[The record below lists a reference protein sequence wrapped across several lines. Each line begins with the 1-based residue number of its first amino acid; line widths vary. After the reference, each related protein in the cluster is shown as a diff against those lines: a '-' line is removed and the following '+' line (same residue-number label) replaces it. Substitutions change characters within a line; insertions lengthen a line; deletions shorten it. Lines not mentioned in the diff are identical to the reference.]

1 MSTLGTLGLL
11 AAWVLLLT
19 AWGLT
24 LAVSI
29 RRKSDRIWLAAQI
42 CFYAFSTLLLW
53 CSVLL
58 AVALLLNDTSIDY
71 VARQMLAE
79 TDWYNRFL
87 RFGVCGDGSFLL
99 WALLIAI
106 FAGVVLSS
114 VVREAGESR
123 SYIQQQITFISVSM
137 LAPLLTL
144 IVLWL
149 NPFASADSNSVTQ
162 VCRSASSSPLTEAL
176 RDISLLAGYAALA
189 TVFGLAVSGLAE
201 PLRWLLYARWTRIAW
216 TLIVLGIGL
225 GMLSADRHPGW
236 AERWSEYTSGHG
248 VLTTWFICSAMLH
261 ATHNHQASDRVSL
274 LLAGAGFA
282 AAILSIFLSAVPMSD
297 YRHSFA
303 GSPAFFALPAG
314 PAAVAAVTFARSRRL
329 PSPKPETRPIRAAL
343 LILCI
348 LAMAALAV
356 EFGPRWGQVLGTS
369 GQYLLFWLNRSINIL
384 AVMLL
389 AVLVWCGIAG
399 VSDIS
404 RERLECALSSAT
416 VASVV
421 CFSLWLLGALGGGRL
436 LTIWLA
442 TAVVGTVMVET
453 FSYGF
458 RGGFAAKMLA
468 HLAIA
473 VLAFAVAFETYA
485 PTFFLDHI
493 TPGRWMPAVTGVGMI
508 LLVAAGIVA
517 ASRLGRQTTE
527 IQRNGAG

>member
-24 LAVSI
+24 LAVSV

-42 CFYAFSTLLLW
+42 CFYASSTLLLW
-53 CSVLL
+53 CSTLL
-58 AVALLLNDTSIDY
+58 TVALLLNDTSIDY
-71 VARQMLAE
+71 VARQRLVE
-79 TDWYNRFL
+79 TDWYDRLL
-87 RFGVCGDGSFLL
+87 RFGEWGDGSFLL
-99 WALLIAI
+99 WALLIAV

-123 SYIQQQITFISVSM
+123 SYIQRQITFISVTL
-137 LAPLLTL
+137 LAPLLTF
-144 IVLWL
+144 IIFWV
-149 NPFASADSNSVTQ
+149 NPFAPADSNSVAQ
-162 VCRSASSSPLTEAL
+162 VCRSVSSSPLTEAL
-176 RDISLLAGYAALA
+176 RNMSLLGGYAALA
-189 TVFGLAVSGLAE
+189 MVFGLALSGLAE

-216 TLIVLGIGL
+216 MLIVLGIGL

-236 AERWSEYTSGHG
+236 VEHWSEYPSGNG

-261 ATHNHQASDRVSL
+261 ATHNRQASDRVSL

-282 AAILSIFLSAVPMSD
+282 AAVLSMFLSAAPMSD
-297 YRHSFA
+297 CRHGFA
-303 GSPAFFALPAG
+303 VSPAFFALPAG

-329 PSPKPETRPIRAAL
+329 PSRKLERRSIRAAL

-348 LAMAALAV
+348 LAMAVLAV

-369 GQYLLFWLNRSINIL
+369 GQYLLFWSNRLMNIL
-384 AVMLL
+384 AVTLL

-399 VSDIS
+399 VSRIP

-416 VASVV
+416 IASMV
-421 CFSLWLLGALGGGRL
+421 CFSLWLLGELGGGRL
-436 LTIWLA
+436 LAIWLA
-442 TAVVGTVMVET
+442 TTVAGTVVFET
-453 FSYGF
+453 VSRRSN
-458 RGGFAAKMLA
+458 RGSTAKMLA

-473 VLAFAVAFETYA
+473 VLAFDVAIENYV
-485 PTFFLDHI
+485 PTFFFDR
-493 TPGRWMPAVTGVGMI
+493 TMPGRWTPPVAGVGII

-517 ASRLGRQTTE
+517 AYRLGGQTTE
-527 IQRNGAG
+527 IRKNGAG